1 MADARRHTPAVL
13 TTETA
18 EITTAAVE
26 IKTLTIR
33 GKQVTLAVFRQLEEK
48 PLLAE
53 TGNLNGVPW
62 GRVNYHP
69 DKCAD
74 TGEHMHLV
82 WQEGNELRRARVA
95 TNPHFGSISPDSADR
110 YVSLRWA
117 QSLIGPVGE
126 FWEKTLERWWRQQG
140 RQYSHDVY
148 FTLTEAPTVSV
159 LLLVD
164 DDAANLPTLPPMRE
178 YTAPAERLAE
188 LLGTDAHEHE
198 AERQQM
204 IRAQEQNP
212 AYSYL
217 TPPQPLGELIAAA
230 RDRCDSAVA
239 HAHEASRAVHEYVTS
254 HPPAEQ
260 LRAALL
266 ADVLAEADRRKRIT
280 AATSALTNLPQL
292 FIAV

>member
-1 MADARRHTPAVL
+1 MTDARRHTPAVL

-48 PLLAE
+48 PLFAE
-53 TGNLNGVPW
+53 TGDLNGIPW

-74 TGEHMHLV
+74 SPGHMHLV
-82 WQEGNELRRARVA
+82 WQEGDELRRARVA
-95 TNPHFGSISPDSADR
+95 TAPRFGAVDYESAAD

-126 FWEKTLERWWRQQG
+126 FWEGKLSEWQRQRG
-140 RQYSHDVY
+140 RAHPRAVD
-148 FTLTEAPTVSV
+148 FTLTEAPRVYV
-159 LLLVD
+159 ALYVHD
-164 DDAANLPTLPPMRE
+164 DVASLPPLPPMRE
-178 YTAPAERLAE
+178 YAAAADRLTALLA
-188 LLGTDAHEHE
+188 TDPQGHE
-198 AERQQM
+198 AVRQQT
-204 IRAQEQNP
+204 IRAQNP
-212 AYSYL
+212 AYSHL
-217 TPPQPLGELIAAA
+217 TPPQSLDELIAAA

-239 HAHEASRAVHEYVTS
+239 RAHEAARAVHEYVTS
-254 HPPAEQ
+254 QPPAEQ
-260 LRAALL
+260 LRAALA

-280 AATSALTNLPQL
+280 AATAALAALPQL